1 LAYVPAAVWAALLLF
16 VGGQSDVPTVETR
29 LPLDKAAHFLLYG
42 CLGVLV
48 ARGWQWS
55 QRRPHIVLPLLLALT
70 VGAVDELHQTT
81 VAGRSSE
88 FADWIA
94 DTAGVLVGCALV
106 LRFVK
111 DSRNAD

>member
-1 LAYVPAAVWAALLLF
+1 LF
-16 VGGQSDVPTVETR
+16 VGGRSDVPTVETA

-42 CLGVLV
+42 CLGALV

-55 QRRPHIVLPLLLALT
+55 QRWPHIVLPLLLALS
-70 VGAVDELHQTT
+70 VGAVDELHQAT

-88 FADWIA
+88 LADLIA

-111 DSRNAD
+111 EFRNAD